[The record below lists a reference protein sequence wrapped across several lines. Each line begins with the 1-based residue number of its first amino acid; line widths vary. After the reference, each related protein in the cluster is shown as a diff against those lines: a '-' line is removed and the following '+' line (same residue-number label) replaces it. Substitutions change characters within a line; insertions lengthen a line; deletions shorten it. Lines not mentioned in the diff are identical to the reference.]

1 MTIIILI
8 YHTTKSMGTP
18 FHSPG
23 IWLED
28 SFLAKCSSATSFCTG
43 CATAEI
49 SRAILERDVNSSGKA
64 SFHMSIPTIACWAT
78 CLASHNL
85 LTPTG
90 VVQLINFIWMGYC
103 KWNINI
109 FYVMINK
116 TNQEYDG
123 TCQRLIQES
132 FKWVESFTLHS
143 HSPCLFGDILGM
155 VPINAFDATDGYNG
169 KLQGIMNCNLSKL
182 QHCHQHNSAC
192 TPHKWSIFD
201 VTGLPCPDMSRA
213 NHKRLKRAGPTNTV
227 YMTHGKWAT
236 VNQIPLLLVECTPDS
251 WIFS

>member
-1 MTIIILI
+1 MSIIILI

-109 FYVMINK
+109 FM
-116 TNQEYDG
+116 
-123 TCQRLIQES
+123 L
-132 FKWVESFTLHS
+132 
-143 HSPCLFGDILGM
+143 
-155 VPINAFDATDGYNG
+155 
-169 KLQGIMNCNLSKL
+169 
-182 QHCHQHNSAC
+182 
-192 TPHKWSIFD
+192 WSIRPIRSMTAL
-201 VTGLPCPDMSRA
+201 VNVLSRNPLSGLS
-213 NHKRLKRAGPTNTV
+213 
-227 YMTHGKWAT
+227 
-236 VNQIPLLLVECTPDS
+236 PLLRIHTHLASLATFWGWCPSMRLMPLMGTMASSKVS
-251 WIFS
+251 WIAIYRSYSIVINTILHVLPTSGQSLMWLVCHVQICQGQIING